1 MLVRHV
7 KRARQKSFELAP
19 NWVRPAVRK
28 AFYVLHPEASWE
40 TFKEKELT
48 RQEFID
54 RFFDSEAELEAYEKE
69 FMTGVIAEN
78 LKRAYDDLGNET
90 FYDIHKDDCV
100 RYYAYIRKYEPQTI
114 VETGVFHGVS
124 TLAILA
130 ALDRNDSGRLYSIDY
145 SSLLDPTDE
154 AELKRY
160 ERRRPSCSQRDSHL
174 LPEGKEPG
182 WVVPEELHD
191 RWEFVAGRSQR
202 KLPKLLSEL
211 GDVDMFVHDSEHS
224 KTGMLFEF
232 DLAWEHLS
240 PGGMLFSHHVAWN
253 DAFDTFVSERAPDA
267 DHGKTAVHYVHFDKH
282 AEPGWGKYA
291 RKPDASSTVE
301 SAPSTAESASSTAE
315 FASSTA
321 EPAPEEEA
329 YAVSDD

>member
-7 KRARQKSFELAP
+7 KRARQMSFELAP
-19 NWVRPAVRK
+19 GWVKPAVRK
-28 AFYVLHPEASWE
+28 AFYVLHPQASWE
-40 TFKEKELT
+40 TFREKELT
-48 RQEFID
+48 RQAFID
-54 RFFDSEAELEAYEKE
+54 RFFDSEAELEAYEAE
-69 FMTGVIAEN
+69 FMNGVIAEN
-78 LKRAYDDLGNET
+78 LKRAYDELGNET

-154 AELKRY
+154 EDLERY

-174 LPEGKEPG
+174 IPEDKEPG
-182 WVVPEELHD
+182 WIVPEKLHG
-191 RWEFVAGRSQR
+191 RWEFVAGRPQR
-202 KLPKLLSEL
+202 ELPKLLSKL
-211 GDVDMFVHDSEHS
+211 GTVDMFVHDSEHS

-253 DAFDTFVSERAPDA
+253 DAFDTFVTERAPEA
-267 DHGKTAVHYVHFDKH
+267 DHGKVAQHYVHFDKH
-282 AEPGWGKYA
+282 SQPGWGKYA
-291 RKPDASSTVE
+291 RKPNASLTPETVPE
-301 SAPSTAESASSTAE
+301 G
-315 FASSTA
+315 
-321 EPAPEEEA
+321 EP